1 MFSELIHS
9 VDSEPFIVHHY
20 WGRWHARNQNS
31 PNDLNVGQFQTKSCD
46 QSFLAMEDCPSVE
59 HAEAP

>member
-1 MFSELIHS
+1 MDTEQ
-9 VDSEPFIVHHY
+9 FIVHHY

-31 PNDLNVGQFQTKSCD
+31 LDLNVVGQFQTKSCD
-46 QSFLAMEDCPSVE
+46 QSFLAMEDCPLVE